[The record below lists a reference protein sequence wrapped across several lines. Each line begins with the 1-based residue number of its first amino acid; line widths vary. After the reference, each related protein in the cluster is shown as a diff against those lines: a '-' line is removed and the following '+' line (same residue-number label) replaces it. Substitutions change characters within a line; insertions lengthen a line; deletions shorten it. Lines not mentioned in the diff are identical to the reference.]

1 MLTERDLELI
11 GGVVRKAI
19 EPVREEVKE
28 LRKDVTELQVE
39 VKELRKDVTELQV
52 GMRELRKDVTELQVG
67 MTELRKDVT
76 ELQVGMTELRKDVT
90 ELQTGMEK
98 LRTDVDSLSRKT
110 DRIECMMEN
119 ELRPNICKIAEGHL
133 DLSRKL
139 DMVRVRRSEYTLLDI
154 KVSGLQL
161 DIREIRDKLKI
172 A

>member
-1 MLTERDLELI
+1 MLNERDLELI
-11 GGVVRKAI
+11 GGVVTKAI

-28 LRKDVTELQVE
+28 LRKDVTELQVGMKELRADVTELQVE
-39 VKELRKDVTELQV
+39 VKELRKDVTKLQV
-52 GMRELRKDVTELQVG
+52 DVA
-67 MTELRKDVT
+67 
-76 ELQVGMTELRKDVT
+76 

-98 LRTDVDSLSRKT
+98 LSTDVERLGRKT
-110 DRIECMMEN
+110 EKIEFIMEN

>member
-1 MLTERDLELI
+1 MLNERDLELI
-11 GGVVRKAI
+11 GGVVTKAI

-28 LRKDVTELQVE
+28 LRKDVTELQVGMKELRADVTELQVE
-39 VKELRKDVTELQV
+39 VKELRKDVTKLQ
-52 GMRELRKDVTELQVG
+52 GDVVEF
-67 MTELRKDVT
+67 
-76 ELQVGMTELRKDVT
+76 
-90 ELQTGMEK
+90 QTGMEK
-98 LRTDVDSLSRKT
+98 LSTDVERLGRKT
-110 DRIECMMEN
+110 EKIEFIMEN

>member
-1 MLTERDLELI
+1 MLNERDLELI
-11 GGVVRKAI
+11 GGVVTKAI

-39 VKELRKDVTELQV
+39 VKELRKDVTKLQ
-52 GMRELRKDVTELQVG
+52 GDVV
-67 MTELRKDVT
+67 
-76 ELQVGMTELRKDVT
+76 

>member
-1 MLTERDLELI
+1 MLNERDLELI
-11 GGVVRKAI
+11 GGVVTKAM

-28 LRKDVTELQVE
+28 LRKDVTELQVGM
-39 VKELRKDVTELQV
+39 KELRADMTKLQV
-52 GMRELRKDVTELQVG
+52 DVE
-67 MTELRKDVT
+67 
-76 ELQVGMTELRKDVT
+76 

-98 LRTDVDSLSRKT
+98 LSTDVERLGRKT
-110 DRIECMMEN
+110 EKIEFIMEN

>member
-1 MLTERDLELI
+1 MLNERDLELI
-11 GGVVRKAI
+11 GGVVTKAM

-28 LRKDVTELQVE
+28 LRADVTKLQV
-39 VKELRKDVTELQV
+39 DVE
-52 GMRELRKDVTELQVG
+52 
-67 MTELRKDVT
+67 
-76 ELQVGMTELRKDVT
+76 

-98 LRTDVDSLSRKT
+98 LSTDVERLGRKT
-110 DRIECMMEN
+110 EKIEFIMEN

-139 DMVRVRRSEYTLLDI
+139 DMVRVRRSEYTLMDI

-161 DIREIRDKLKI
+161 DIREIKNTLKI

>member
-1 MLTERDLELI
+1 MLNERDLELI
-11 GGVVRKAI
+11 GGVVTKAM

-28 LRKDVTELQVE
+28 LRKDVTELQVGM
-39 VKELRKDVTELQV
+39 KELRADVTKLQV
-52 GMRELRKDVTELQVG
+52 DVE
-67 MTELRKDVT
+67 
-76 ELQVGMTELRKDVT
+76 

-98 LRTDVDSLSRKT
+98 LSTDVERLGRKT
-110 DRIECMMEN
+110 EKIEFIMEN

-161 DIREIRDKLKI
+161 DIRKFVINLKLHKKI
-172 A
+172 YNRIGSYAGPSL

>member
-1 MLTERDLELI
+1 MLNERDLELI
-11 GGVVRKAI
+11 GGVVTKAI

-28 LRKDVTELQVE
+28 LRKDVTELQVGMKELRADVTELQVE
-39 VKELRKDVTELQV
+39 VKELRKDVAKLQ
-52 GMRELRKDVTELQVG
+52 GDVV
-67 MTELRKDVT
+67 
-76 ELQVGMTELRKDVT
+76 

-98 LRTDVDSLSRKT
+98 LSTDVERLGRKT
-110 DRIECMMEN
+110 EKIEFIMEN

>member
-1 MLTERDLELI
+1 MLNERDLELI
-11 GGVVRKAI
+11 GGVVTKAI

-28 LRKDVTELQVE
+28 LRKDVTELQVGM
-39 VKELRKDVTELQV
+39 KELRADVTKLQV
-52 GMRELRKDVTELQVG
+52 DVE
-67 MTELRKDVT
+67 
-76 ELQVGMTELRKDVT
+76 

-98 LRTDVDSLSRKT
+98 LSTDVERLGRKT
-110 DRIECMMEN
+110 EKIEFIMEN

-139 DMVRVRRSEYTLLDI
+139 DMVRVRRSEYTLMDI

-161 DIREIRDKLKI
+161 DIREIKNTLKI